1 MRIAFHAAAEKE
13 TEEVA
18 DYYDL
23 QLPGL
28 GAEFYH
34 ELGAILDLL
43 EPNPWMGLCIQV
55 RIAACYCNGS
65 RLRSITKS
73 QTTRS
78 GSWPSR
84 INADCRDTGKAV
96 NNKHIERA
104 APNLC
109 TSGSKR

>member
-28 GAEFYH
+28 GAGFYR

-43 EPNPWMGLCIQV
+43 EPNPWMGLCIQA
-55 RIAACYCNGS
+55 RIAVCYCSGS

-73 QTTRS
+73 QATRS
-78 GSWPSR
+78 GSWRSR
-84 INADCRDTGKAV
+84 TNADYRGTGKAV
-96 NNKHIERA
+96 NNNSSSRKIYLSPMA
-104 APNLC
+104 L
-109 TSGSKR
+109 T

>member
-43 EPNPWMGLCIQV
+43 EPNPWMGVVYTGPYRRVLLQRFPFAVYYEVADNQI
-55 RIAACYCNGS
+55 RIMAVAHQR
-65 RLRSITKS
+65 RLPGYWKGR
-73 QTTRS
+73 
-78 GSWPSR
+78 
-84 INADCRDTGKAV
+84 
-96 NNKHIERA
+96 E
-104 APNLC
+104 
-109 TSGSKR
+109 